1 MQEHV
6 EMETSIPTWVDMF
19 ALSYIESKTWYNKLK
34 CCLVA
39 DQDQTFFHIEPSSA
53 MAGMVLLS
61 HLYRE
66 EFKSVGELSSAIPSS
81 EDIEA

>member
-19 ALSYIESKTWYNKLK
+19 ALSYIESKIWYNKLK

-53 MAGMVLLS
+53 MAGD
-61 HLYRE
+61 
-66 EFKSVGELSSAIPSS
+66 GSSFTFIQGGVQ
-81 EDIEA
+81 ERW